1 MKCFPSFQASVMAAL
16 ALLHLTM
23 GHAAEPSGKAHVLA
37 GALFA
42 SVPSGSLSGADRA
55 AVAALAPLALRDGV
69 VVSTVRGCETAMH
82 PEVALE
88 DLNGDRVPEVFI
100 LAGNT
105 CTSGM
110 TGKSVWLFARRR
122 DGRWAQLLDAGAAG
136 YRILPTA
143 TFGWRDIALGGRGFC
158 EGLWRLGPQGEY
170 DYARSI
176 QADGTPCPER

>member
-1 MKCFPSFQASVMAAL
+1 MNPFPSARAAFV
-16 ALLHLTM
+16 AAFVLLDVAA
-23 GHAAEPSGKAHVLA
+23 GHAAEPSGESHVLA

-42 SVPSGSLSGADRA
+42 SVPSASLPGADLA
-55 AVAALAPLALRDGV
+55 AIAALTPLALRDGV
-69 VVSTVRGCETAMH
+69 VVSNVRGCETAMH
-82 PEVALE
+82 PKVALE
-88 DLNGDRVPEVFI
+88 DLNGDSAPEVFI

-110 TGKSVWLFARRR
+110 TGKSVWLYAKRR

-143 TFGWRDIALGGRGFC
+143 TSGWRDIALAGRGLC